1 MAKLGRPL
9 AMTVEQRRKEIF
21 LAAEKL
27 FGNYGFENVTMAQIA
42 TETGMSKKTLYAYF
56 SDKRA
61 LLKSLVESS
70 YIWPEEAFPDHQ
82 LNCAAVLK
90 QHLKTI
96 AEHVLSERHIK
107 LCRLSIAEHADMD
120 GISNTFYEM
129 GIASSRNHLI
139 AAIEQIAPAER
150 RLALT
155 AEILA
160 DMLFGA
166 SIAKPFLDEL
176 LINKVADLA
185 EIHQTIDK
193 TVDAMLII
201 A

>member
-21 LAAEKL
+21 AVAEQL

-42 TETGMSKKTLYAYF
+42 SEAGMSKKTLYAYF
-56 SDKRA
+56 ADKRA
-61 LLKSLVESS
+61 LLNSLVESS
-70 YIWPEEAFPDHQ
+70 YIWPEEAFSDSP
-82 LNCAAVLK
+82 LNAVDMLK
-90 QHLKTI
+90 QHMKMI

-107 LCRLSIAEHADMD
+107 LCRLSIAEHADM
-120 GISNTFYEM
+120 GGMTHTFYEM
-129 GIASSRNHLI
+129 GIASSRNYLI
-139 AAIEQIAPAER
+139 VAIERILPSDW

-155 AEILA
+155 AEVLA

-166 SIAKPFLDEL
+166 SITKPFIDALF
-176 LINKVADLA
+176 INKEANLK
-185 EIHQTIDK
+185 EIHQRIDNTI
-193 TVDAMLII
+193 DAMLII

>member
-9 AMTVEQRRKEIF
+9 AMTVEQRCKVIF
-21 LAAEKL
+21 AVAEQL

-42 TETGMSKKTLYAYF
+42 SEAGMSKKTLYAYF
-56 SDKRA
+56 ADKRA
-61 LLKSLVESS
+61 LLNSLVESS
-70 YIWPEEAFPDHQ
+70 YIWPEEAFSDSP
-82 LNCAAVLK
+82 LNAVDRLK
-90 QHLKTI
+90 QHMKMI

-120 GISNTFYEM
+120 GMTHTFYEM

-139 AAIEQIAPAER
+139 VAIERILPSDW

-155 AEILA
+155 AEVLA

-166 SIAKPFLDEL
+166 SITKPFIDALF
-176 LINKVADLA
+176 INKEANLK
-185 EIHQTIDK
+185 EIHQRIDNTI
-193 TVDAMLII
+193 DAMLII